1 MLRGSANLEH
11 LDASVFD
18 FASILPWTLS
28 TPILGSDTKTCTNKS
43 NLEEQMSFAMFVNG
57 LGHLVRH

>member
-18 FASILPWTLS
+18 FASILDLRYV
-28 TPILGSDTKTCTNKS
+28 C
-43 NLEEQMSFAMFVNG
+43 FG
-57 LGHLVRH
+57 L